1 MASLQ
6 KLDFDF
12 SAQRRKLPLYGA
24 AILIAGA
31 AASIYA
37 ALQLTSSYKVRQAE
51 QRAYDAVLLRIGT
64 VRHAGDAAANI
75 TPAKLQDLKSAAQ
88 IARQLNTPWNALLE
102 ELESA
107 PMEHV
112 ALLSVEPIAS
122 RRQLHLIGE
131 AKDLT
136 TMLDYLAYL
145 QAEPGLQRVV
155 LTSHHIQTQPG
166 SPVRFQIQANWGN
179 P

>member
-12 SAQRRKLPLYGA
+12 AAQRRKLPLYGA
-24 AILIAGA
+24 ALLMVGA
-31 AASIYA
+31 AASIHA
-37 ALQLTSSYKVRQAE
+37 ALQLTSSYKVRKAE
-51 QRAYDAVLLRIGT
+51 QTAYDALVLRIGT
-64 VRHAGDAAANI
+64 VRHAGDAAAKI
-75 TPAKLQDLKSAAQ
+75 TPAKLHDLKNAAQ
-88 IARQLNTPWNALLE
+88 IARQLNTPWDGLLKV
-102 ELESA
+102 LESA

-122 RRQLHLIGE
+122 RRQVHLIGE

-145 QAEPGLQRVV
+145 QAEPGLQRVT

-166 SPVRFQIQANWGN
+166 SPVRFQIQARWGE